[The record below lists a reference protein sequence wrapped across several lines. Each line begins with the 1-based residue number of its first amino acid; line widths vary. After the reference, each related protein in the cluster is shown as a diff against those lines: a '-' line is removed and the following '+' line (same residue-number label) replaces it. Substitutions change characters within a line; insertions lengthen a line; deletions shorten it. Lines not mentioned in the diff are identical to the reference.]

1 MIRKSAGFSLIEL
14 LIGLV
19 FLAVGLLAM
28 AGLQGTSAR
37 GSTFSNNLM
46 QATYLAQDRLESLM
60 NLPLGSAELQGGNYS
75 PGSVTTSAP
84 GGSYSSI
91 VFNPSYT
98 VVVNGNLRTIR
109 YTVTWNDGV
118 NHGVTFSTI
127 RSQ

>member
-1 MIRKSAGFSLIEL
+1 MIEKKSGFSLVEL

-37 GSTFSNNLM
+37 GNTFSSNLM
-46 QATYLAQDRLESLM
+46 QATYLVQDRLESLI
-60 NLPLGSAELQGGNYS
+60 NLPLGSTQLQAGTYN
-75 PGSVTTSAP
+75 PGPVTISAP
-84 GGSYSSI
+84 GGYYSSI

-109 YTVTWNDGV
+109 YTATWNDGV
-118 NHGVTFSTI
+118 NHSVTFSTI
-127 RSQ
+127 RTQ